1 MHEEIHETGPAGA
14 PAGTQ
19 PEILPF
25 NVQTHFA
32 WLRTRL
38 SAERTLMSWNR
49 TSLSLIG
56 FGFTIY
62 QFFDKFQEA
71 TAGAAAPRPEA
82 PRNLG
87 LALILVGTVGTLVA
101 LWQYWAIVRYLQ
113 GDEFKPNGAR
123 EGLEQRPVTLTFLV
137 AFFSALIGIVTTAW
151 IVTRG

>member
-1 MHEEIHETGPAGA
+1 MHDEHHETATATEPAGA
-14 PAGTQ
+14 QPAA
-19 PEILPF
+19 LPF

-32 WLRTRL
+32 WMRTRL

-71 TAGAAAPRPEA
+71 TAGAAAARPEA

-87 LALILVGTVGTLVA
+87 LALVFVGTVGTLVA
-101 LWQYWAIVRYLQ
+101 LWQYWEIVRYLQ

-123 EGLEQRPVTLTFLV
+123 EGLPKTSLPLLVTVFL
-137 AFFSALIGIVTTAW
+137 ALIGIVTTGW
-151 IVTRG
+151 IAIRG